1 MDKLPYVEDIYDLA
15 TDQLHSISV
24 KLTLEIQKGP
34 NGAQLPS
41 GIATFDK
48 FEKKALKLK
57 DCIAVEL
64 EERSQV
70 DNVISF
76 FA

>member
-1 MDKLPYVEDIYDLA
+1 M
-15 TDQLHSISV
+15 
-24 KLTLEIQKGP
+24 
-34 NGAQLPS
+34 

-57 DCIAVEL
+57 VCIAVEL

-76 FA
+76 FAQTSRKFMDDDSFYRLDNALT